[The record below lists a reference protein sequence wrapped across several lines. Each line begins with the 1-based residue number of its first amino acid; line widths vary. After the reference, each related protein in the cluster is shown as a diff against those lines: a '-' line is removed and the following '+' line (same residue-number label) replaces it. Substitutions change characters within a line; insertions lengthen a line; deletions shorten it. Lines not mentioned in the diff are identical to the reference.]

1 MAFDPMFVSLLESRY
16 EDLLGHYPKKLSQRL
31 ELASLVGREDA
42 IIAIEAFREQL
53 IANNPLDRKT
63 QQLVHFSMLI
73 ARNEYG
79 AAKLHAAAA
88 MVAGASLQE
97 LHGVAET
104 AAIVCGMPGYSL
116 AVDLISQVLSEQNSN
131 QVK

>member
-1 MAFDPMFVSLLESRY
+1 MVFDPKFVSLLESRY
-16 EDLLGHYPKKLSQRL
+16 EDLLGHYPKKLEQRL
-31 ELASLVGREDA
+31 ELASKAGREDA
-42 IIAIEAFREQL
+42 VIAIEALRQQL
-53 IANNPLDRKT
+53 ISNNPLDRKI

-73 ARNEYG
+73 ARNEHG

-88 MVAGASLQE
+88 ILAGATVQE

-116 AVDLISQVLSEQNSN
+116 AVDLISQVLLDQ
-131 QVK
+131 